1 MRDGGDSDDCTSRVS
16 AERLNTID
24 QGDVLGDRA
33 RDFVR
38 GNEMAEPLK
47 GFQQDQKAD
56 SHRYAVSQ
64 RVGQVEFIR
73 GRGVDFAQLLFGNGV
88 FQSRVG
94 SVVNGRQLAAPHKLW
109 F

>member
-1 MRDGGDSDDCTSRVS
+1 M
-16 AERLNTID
+16 NTID

-33 RDFVR
+33 RNFVR

-56 SHRYAVSQ
+56 SHRRAVSQ
-64 RVGQVEFIR
+64 RVGQVEFIG
-73 GRGVDFAQLLFGNGV
+73 GRGVDFVQLLFGNGA

-94 SVVNGRQLAAPHKLW
+94 SIVNGRQLAAPHKFGFDDEVESGL
-109 F
+109 

>member
-1 MRDGGDSDDCTSRVS
+1 MNAV
-16 AERLNTID
+16 D

-56 SHRYAVSQ
+56 AHRRAVSQ
-64 RVGQVEFIR
+64 
-73 GRGVDFAQLLFGNGV
+73 
-88 FQSRVG
+88 
-94 SVVNGRQLAAPHKLW
+94 
-109 F
+109 